1 MSPISNQR
9 TIYFMKNGSGGIKIV
24 AQNRRAKFDYQF
36 IDTYEAGLVLK
47 GTEIKSIRLAGKV
60 SLQNSY
66 VSVRN
71 GELWLVEANIAE
83 YAHGNRDN
91 HEAKR
96 ARKLLLH
103 RREIEKVITSLTQ
116 NGLTCVPVK
125 MYLKKGR
132 AKLEIAVA
140 RGKKQY
146 DKRQDLAKKD
156 ANRAIQRELKRSRY

>member
-1 MSPISNQR
+1 MSKG
-9 TIYFMKNGSGGIKIV
+9 TAGIKIV
-24 AQNRRAKFDYQF
+24 AKNRRARFDYEF
-36 IDTYEAGLVLK
+36 IDVYEAGMVLK

-60 SLQNSY
+60 SLQNAY
-66 VSVRN
+66 VSVRA

-83 YAHGNRDN
+83 YEHGNLNN

-96 ARKLLLH
+96 ARKLLMH

-125 MYLKKGR
+125 MYLKAGR

-146 DKRQDLAKKD
+146 DKRQDMAKKD
-156 ANRAIQRELKRSRY
+156 ANRSIQRELKNSRY